1 MFLKKAVAAILVLA
15 AVSAFAG
22 DAVTAPAVKES
33 PKGPEVAIF
42 TVPGLTDAAL
52 VKSLSASLAKETGVV
67 AAKADAAAGK
77 FMVTFEPGKT
87 TPEALGKALATVS
100 SEAKFEKV
108 QAADTTAAKHDCGK
122 CPSKASCA
130 SKK

>member
-1 MFLKKAVAAILVLA
+1 MFAKKALAAVLVLA
-15 AVSAFAG
+15 AVSVFAG
-22 DAVTAPAVKES
+22 DAVTAPATKEAA
-33 PKGPEVAIF
+33 KAQEVAIF
-42 TVPGLTDAAL
+42 SVPGLTDAAL
-52 VKSLSASLAKETGVV
+52 VKNLSASLAKETGVV

-87 TPEALGKALATVS
+87 SPEALGKALATVS

-122 CPSKASCA
+122 CPSKASCG

>member
-1 MFLKKAVAAILVLA
+1 MSLKKLFAAALVLVA
-15 AVSAFAG
+15 LGAFAG
-22 DAVTAPAVKES
+22 ETATAPKEAA
-33 PKGPEVAIF
+33 KGPEVAVF
-42 TVPGLTDAAL
+42 AVPGLTDAAL